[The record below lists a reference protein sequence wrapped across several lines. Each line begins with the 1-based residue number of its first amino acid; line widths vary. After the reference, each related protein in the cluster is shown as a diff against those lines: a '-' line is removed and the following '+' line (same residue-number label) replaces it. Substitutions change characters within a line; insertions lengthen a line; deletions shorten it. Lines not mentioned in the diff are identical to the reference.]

1 MFVFDYF
8 KKLFGYADEIS
19 RKRKIPDS
27 SSPSEDFI
35 PIKKQCR
42 DREMGSLKTKLRDY
56 HYGLEDDGSVKISTE
71 SVYQSKY
78 TKNLQ
83 NGINN
88 ENREGF
94 SSTNLSTSMKPP
106 KKDAYTPHSA
116 KCNGSGNDRFA
127 KNSNPN
133 VSKFTDSG
141 MSTLAK
147 TSLLREK
154 KQYGEILQNY
164 IPARIQEIDVTKFT
178 KAKGCAKDPTELIHS
193 EKYKPCQRQTP
204 GKSTKLLFPTS
215 SSSWYRP
222 TDFKDRN
229 TVPETKIVEH
239 DRNHRKSME
248 LGNVTTHETSLPL
261 YRSNITRQSF
271 GHKNTTTNTLRD
283 LLGSKAV
290 LKNDYVSEVSKRYDA
305 RIQECQKQAEEL
317 KREKDLLAKHNRL
330 TREAVLEEQFHRSL
344 RLCEPIL
351 DDTEEPEDEPLPS
364 LTNEM
369 LQEIKHAL
377 IPHPPNQVLVE
388 GFGLQITRKDIHTL
402 SGLNWLNDEVINFY
416 MNLLIVRG
424 NSGGNFPKVHVMNT
438 FFYPKLLSGGHS
450 SLKRWTRKVDIF
462 SKEMLVVPIHLG
474 MHWCMSIVDFRDKTI
489 RYFDSMGGSNLKCL
503 NALKQ
508 YLQDESLDK
517 KKQPYNMTG
526 WKLENVKDIPQ
537 QMNGSDCGVFSCMFA
552 EYLCANKRLTFS
564 QKDMPYFRNKM
575 VYEILKSKLL

>member
-1 MFVFDYF
+1 MFLFDYF

-27 SSPSEDFI
+27 PSSSEIFI
-35 PIKKQCR
+35 PVKKQCR
-42 DREMGSLKTKLRDY
+42 DLEMGNLKTKLRDY
-56 HYGLEDDGSVKISTE
+56 RYSIEDDDSIKISTK
-71 SVYQSKY
+71 SLYQAKY
-78 TKNLQ
+78 TKNLS
-83 NGINN
+83 NGINS
-88 ENREGF
+88 ENCEGF
-94 SSTNLSTSMKPP
+94 SSVKLGSTMKPS
-106 KKDAYTPHSA
+106 KKGTHTPRSS
-116 KCNGSGNDRFA
+116 KCDGSGFDWPA
-127 KNSNPN
+127 KNSNLN
-133 VSKFTDSG
+133 ANKSTDSG

-154 KQYGEILQNY
+154 MQYGEILQNY
-164 IPARIQEIDVTKFT
+164 IPARIQEINAIKFT
-178 KAKGCAKDPTELIHS
+178 KAKGCAKGPTELIHS
-193 EKYKPCQRQTP
+193 EKYKPCQRQP
-204 GKSTKLLFPTS
+204 LGKSTNILFPTS
-215 SSSWYRP
+215 SSSWYRH
-222 TDFKDRN
+222 TDFTDRN
-229 TVPETKIVEH
+229 TVPEIKIGEH
-239 DRNHRKSME
+239 DPNRRKSTPVAD
-248 LGNVTTHETSLPL
+248 VTRHETSLPL
-261 YRSNITRQSF
+261 RNSNVARQSF
-271 GHKNTTTNTLRD
+271 GHKNTTANSLRD
-283 LLGSKAV
+283 LLASKAV
-290 LKNDYVSEVSKRYDA
+290 LKNDYISEVSKRYDA
-305 RIQECQKQAEEL
+305 RIEECQKQAEEL

-344 RLCEPIL
+344 RLCEPVL

-424 NSGGNFPKVHVMNT
+424 NSGGNFPKVHALNT

-489 RYFDSMGGSNLKCL
+489 RYFDSMGGSNPKCL

-517 KKQPYNMTG
+517 KKQPYDMTG

-564 QKDMPYFRNKM
+564 QEDMPYFRNKM